1 MVAMPTAPFDLTG
14 RHALVTGGSRGIGAA
29 IARVLAA
36 HGARVAVH
44 CGHDEAAASAVRDDL
59 EGAGH
64 AVLRADLVD
73 ADAAAT
79 LPVRA
84 RDALGALD
92 IVVNNAGIFVKLPA
106 PGTDPARW
114 REDWQRTLAI
124 NLTAPALICEAAAP
138 ILAEAG
144 GGHIVNVSSR
154 GAVRGEPEAP
164 AYGASKGG
172 LNSLSGSLAI
182 ALAPQ
187 GIRVVSLAPA
197 WVLTDM
203 TRPYLEGPEGP
214 GLRAQYPTGRIVAP
228 EELAWTTLL
237 VVSGRADSLNGA
249 VLDLNGAS
257 HLR

>member
-1 MVAMPTAPFDLTG
+1 MPTTPFDLAG
-14 RHALVTGGSRGIGAA
+14 RHALVTGASRGIGAA

-36 HGARVAVH
+36 HGACVAVH
-44 CGHDEAAASAVRDDL
+44 FGHDEAAAGTVRDGLDG
-59 EGAGH
+59 EGH
-64 AVLRADLVD
+64 AVLQADL
-73 ADAAAT
+73 ADLEAASG
-79 LPVRA
+79 LPARA
-84 RDALGALD
+84 REAMGALD
-92 IVVNNAGIFVKLPA
+92 IVINNAGIFVKLPA
-106 PGTDPARW
+106 PGENPLRW
-114 REDWQRTLAI
+114 RKDWQRTLDI

-214 GLRAQYPTGRIVAP
+214 GLRAQYPTGRIVEP

>member
-1 MVAMPTAPFDLTG
+1 MTDRSLDLSGRRALITG
-14 RHALVTGGSRGIGAA
+14 ASRGIGAA

-44 CGHDEAAASAVRDDL
+44 YRSGEAAAR
-59 EGAGH
+59 
-64 AVLRADLVD
+64 AVLAELRGEGHQLLAADL
-73 ADAAAT
+73 ADTAAAAA
-79 LPVRA
+79 LPGRA
-84 RDALGALD
+84 AEALGGLD
-92 IVVNNAGIFVKLPA
+92 VVVNNAGIYERLPDA
-106 PGTDPARW
+106 GEDPVRW
-114 REDWQRTLAI
+114 REIWERTLAI
-124 NLTAPALICEAAAP
+124 NLTAPAVICERAAP
-138 ILAEAG
+138 LIEAAG

-182 ALAPQ
+182 ALAPR
-187 GIRVVSLAPA
+187 GIIVVSLAPA

-203 TRPYLEGPEGP
+203 TRPYLEGPEGD

-228 EELAWTTLL
+228 EELAWTALL
-237 VVSGRADSLNGA
+237 VVSGKADSLNGA